1 MGNPFCIS
9 SDLLFN
15 QICVKLCEQL
25 VSVAG
30 VNGECN
36 GREQVETEDAD
47 DGFCIDYVA
56 SGGEIE
62 ISVKRGCDSNECL
75 DIADCG

>member
-1 MGNPFCIS
+1 MGSHFCIS
-9 SDLLFN
+9 SVLLFN

-25 VSVAG
+25 VSVTG
-30 VNGECN
+30 MNGERN
-36 GREQVETEDAD
+36 GGEQVETEDAD

-56 SGGEIE
+56 SGGEIKV
-62 ISVKRGCDSNECL
+62 SVKRGCDSNECL